1 MDPLSDILSLL
12 KVKSTLSSRLEAR
25 GRFAFVYPGYSHVK
39 FGAVL
44 AGRFQ
49 LCIEGAPPST
59 IFEAGDFYMLTGG
72 QPFRLASDPGV
83 TSQEAPQDG
92 PRMVAR
98 HRDPDGVVRYGASGE
113 LVALASGGFVFDDQR
128 RGGGEISSLLL
139 RHLPPLIRLKGDHAG
154 ARALSSVLEL
164 LALETGEVRPGA
176 EVARE
181 SLATLVLVQML
192 RVYLEQAEHPEG
204 WLGAMAD
211 PRIGAAL
218 SRLHGDLGRR
228 WTVESL
234 AAEAGMSRTA
244 FASRF
249 KRLVGSPP
257 LDYLGRWRMIV
268 ARTALQGGEEAIAAI
283 AGRIGYQSETA
294 FSTAFKRATGE
305 SPGRFRA
312 NGRPLPSEDAALPG
326 ARHSSAA
333 LLMKRA

>member
-1 MDPLSDILSLL
+1 MDPLFDILSLL

-72 QPFRLASDPGV
+72 QPFRLASDPDV
-83 TSQEAPQDG
+83 TPQDG
-92 PRMVAR
+92 QRMVAR

-113 LVALASGGFVFDDQR
+113 LVALASGGFVFDDH

-154 ARALSSVLEL
+154 ARALSSVLKL

-211 PRIGAAL
+211 LRIGAAL

-268 ARTALQGGEEAIAAI
+268 ARTALQAGEEAIAAI

-312 NGRPLPSEDAALPG
+312 NGRPLSSEEASLPG
-326 ARHSSAA
+326 ARNSSAA
-333 LLMKRA
+333 FLLKRA